1 MRDSQIESRGA
12 LDRLQII
19 LTEALNRTS
28 SEIIS
33 TVVASY
39 PNVKKIG
46 LAIRRELDRKLGPIM
61 EKFHS
66 EQADESESA
75 NLMSNFHIMDKL
87 EYYNKEVSD
96 IIDKLEDRVLS
107 KIARSEEQFL
117 VAQAGVKQDIYS
129 KSEEN
134 KDDIIGAIGKLD
146 NRLWL
151 EYKDI
156 KDELIKEFNFFAE
169 KVQSNL
175 LEFNQKVLD
184 TVIAC
189 KDEVLE
195 SQEKLIGKYTNRI
208 IAQIFVILGV
218 IVGVIENY
226 SVLKEQVGNFLTRYF
241 PKSNLF

>member
-1 MRDSQIESRGA
+1 MCIRDR
-12 LDRLQII
+12 
-19 LTEALNRTS
+19 
-28 SEIIS
+28 
-33 TVVASY
+33 
-39 PNVKKIG
+39 
-46 LAIRRELDRKLGPIM
+46 
-61 EKFHS
+61 
-66 EQADESESA
+66 
-75 NLMSNFHIMDKL
+75 
-87 EYYNKEVSD
+87 
-96 IIDKLEDRVLS
+96 
-107 KIARSEEQFL
+107 
-117 VAQAGVKQDIYS
+117 AGVKQDIYS

-226 SVLKEQVGNFLTRYF
+226 SVLKEQLGNFLTRYF
-241 PKSNLF
+241 PKSNLFWKVNM